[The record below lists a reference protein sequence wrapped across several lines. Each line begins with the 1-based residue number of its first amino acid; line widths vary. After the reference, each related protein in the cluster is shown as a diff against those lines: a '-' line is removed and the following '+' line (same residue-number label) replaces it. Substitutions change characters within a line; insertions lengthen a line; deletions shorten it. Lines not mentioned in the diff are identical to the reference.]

1 MKIDSAGNVYCCGPG
16 GIHVF
21 DAARRTCL
29 GVIQVPEYTAN
40 FCWGDDDQR
49 SLFITASTSLY
60 RIRVKVP
67 GPPQLD

>member
-1 MKIDSAGNVYCCGPG
+1 MKIDSTSNLYTCGRG

-21 DAARRTCL
+21 TPDASCV

-40 FCWGDDDQR
+40 FASGDADYR

-60 RIRVKVP
+60 RIRTRVS
-67 GPPQLD
+67 GRPQML